1 MNMVWPTAIQS
12 AERLAQI
19 LDEEFDALKAQN
31 LETFEQLQGQKVVLI
46 ANLAEVS
53 PPQPGQEPS
62 EWAGLQDL
70 ILGCRDRHRRN
81 SLLIQRK
88 LDAIRSALKTLQ
100 GADPASSVEVYDRLG
115 RLAGARRRSAY
126 AQA

>member
-1 MNMVWPTAIQS
+1 MSWTAAIQS
-12 AERLAQI
+12 AEQLAQI
-19 LDEEFDALKAQN
+19 LDQEFEALKAQN
-31 LETFEQLQGQKVVLI
+31 LDAFEQLQGQKVSLI
-46 ANLAEVS
+46 SNLAHVS
-53 PPQPGQEPS
+53 PPLPGQEATQ
-62 EWAGLQDL
+62 WAGLQEI

-88 LDAIRSALKTLQ
+88 LDAIRAALKTLQ

-115 RLAGARRRSAY
+115 RLGGARRRSAY

>member
-1 MNMVWPTAIQS
+1 MAWFTAIQS
-12 AERLAQI
+12 AEQLVQI
-19 LDEEFDALKAQN
+19 LDDEFDALKAQN
-31 LETFEQLQGQKVVLI
+31 LEAFEQLQGQKVSLI
-46 ANLAEVS
+46 ANLAQVS
-53 PPQPGQEPS
+53 PPQPGQETS
-62 EWAGLQDL
+62 EWVSLQDR

-88 LDAIRSALKTLQ
+88 LDAIRAALKTLQ
-100 GADPASSVEVYDRLG
+100 GADPAGSVEVYDRLG

>member
-1 MNMVWPTAIQS
+1 MAWPTAIQS

-19 LDEEFDALKAQN
+19 LDEEFDALKAQ
-31 LETFEQLQGQKVVLI
+31 KVTLI
-46 ANLAEVS
+46 ANLAQVS

-88 LDAIRSALKTLQ
+88 LDAIRAALKTLQ

-115 RLAGARRRSAY
+115 RLAGARRRVRPASLSA
-126 AQA
+126 

>member
-1 MNMVWPTAIQS
+1 MNWAAAIQS
-12 AERLAQI
+12 AEQLAQI
-19 LDEEFDALKAQN
+19 LDQEFEALKAQN
-31 LETFEQLQGQKVVLI
+31 LDAFEQLQGQKVSLI
-46 ANLAEVS
+46 SDLAQVS
-53 PPQPGQEPS
+53 PPLPGQEATQ
-62 EWAGLQDL
+62 WAGLQEI

-88 LDAIRSALKTLQ
+88 LDAIRAALKTLQ

-115 RLAGARRRSAY
+115 RLGGARRRSAY

>member
-1 MNMVWPTAIQS
+1 MIWSAARKS
-12 AERLAQI
+12 AEHLVQI

-31 LETFEQLQGQKVVLI
+31 LDAFEQLQGQKVTLI

-53 PPQPGQEPS
+53 PPQSGQAAS
-62 EWAGLQDL
+62 EWAGFQDL

-88 LDAIRSALKTLQ
+88 LDAIRAALKTLQ

-115 RLAGARRRSAY
+115 RLAGAKRRSGY

>member
-1 MNMVWPTAIQS
+1 MSWTTAIQS
-12 AERLAQI
+12 AEQLAQI
-19 LDEEFDALKAQN
+19 LDQEFEALKAQN
-31 LETFEQLQGQKVVLI
+31 LDAFEQLQGQKVPLI
-46 ANLAEVS
+46 SNLAQVS
-53 PPQPGQEPS
+53 PPLPGQEATQ
-62 EWAGLQDL
+62 WAGLQEI

-88 LDAIRSALKTLQ
+88 LDAIRAALKTLQ

-115 RLAGARRRSAY
+115 RLGGARRRSAY

>member
-1 MNMVWPTAIQS
+1 MAWSTAIQS
-12 AERLAQI
+12 AEQLVQI
-19 LDEEFDALKAQN
+19 LDDEFDALKAQN
-31 LETFEQLQGQKVVLI
+31 LEIFEQLQGQKVSLI
-46 ANLAEVS
+46 ANLAQVS
-53 PPQPGQEPS
+53 PPQPGQETS
-62 EWAGLQDL
+62 EWTSLQDL
-70 ILGCRDRHRRN
+70 VLGCRDRHRRN

-88 LDAIRSALKTLQ
+88 LDAIRAALKTLQ

>member
-1 MNMVWPTAIQS
+1 MNMAWPTAIQS

-31 LETFEQLQGQKVVLI
+31 LEAFEQLQGQKVALI
-46 ANLAEVS
+46 SNLAQVS
-53 PPQPGQEPS
+53 PP
-62 EWAGLQDL
+62 QDL

>member
-1 MNMVWPTAIQS
+1 MSWTAAIQS
-12 AERLAQI
+12 AEQLAQI
-19 LDEEFDALKAQN
+19 LDQEFEALKAQN
-31 LETFEQLQGQKVVLI
+31 LDAFEQLQGQKVSLI
-46 ANLAEVS
+46 SNLAQVS
-53 PPQPGQEPS
+53 PPLPGQEATQ
-62 EWAGLQDL
+62 WAGLQEI

-88 LDAIRSALKTLQ
+88 LDAIRAALKTLQ

-115 RLAGARRRSAY
+115 RLGGARRRSAY

>member
-1 MNMVWPTAIQS
+1 MSWTAAIQS
-12 AERLAQI
+12 AEQLAQI
-19 LDEEFDALKAQN
+19 LDQEFEALKAQN
-31 LETFEQLQGQKVVLI
+31 LDAFEQLQGQKVPLI
-46 ANLAEVS
+46 SNLAQVS
-53 PPQPGQEPS
+53 PPLPGQEATQ
-62 EWAGLQDL
+62 WAGLQEI

-88 LDAIRSALKTLQ
+88 LDAIRAALKTLQ

-115 RLAGARRRSAY
+115 RLGGARRRSAY